1 MFYLITYIAK
11 NLSYKENLNKSA
23 SSNNTF
29 TLVLKKKKL
38 GDKLHYFKVVP
49 CIHSNTMK
57 HLHFTSRILEALWD
71 ESRVT
76 CLHVPLLHEFSIKP
90 T

>member
-1 MFYLITYIAK
+1 MFYLFTYIAK
-11 NLSYKENLNKSA
+11 NLSYKEDLNKSA

-29 TLVLKKKKL
+29 TLVLKKL

-57 HLHFTSRILEALWD
+57 HLHFTTRIREALWD
-71 ESRVT
+71 ESRVI
-76 CLHVPLLHEFSIKP
+76 CLHVPLLHEFSIKL